1 MPVMRKSA
9 AALLALSLLLSLSAF
24 AADEMPRGPLTKVDP
39 KTVCMV
45 NEMAM
50 GKDQIPVEVDGK
62 TYYGCCEM
70 CKNTLAVN
78 AEKRAAKDPISG
90 KVVDKATAVIAAN
103 DAGRVFYFE
112 SEETLA
118 KHNTLYKK

>member
-1 MPVMRKSA
+1 MRKVLGLLIVLS
-9 AALLALSLLLSLSAF
+9 LALTAF
-24 AADEMPRGPLTKVDP
+24 AGDMPTGPLTKVDP

-70 CKNTLAVN
+70 CKATLA
-78 AEKRAAKDPISG
+78 KDAAKRVAVDPITG
-90 KVVDKATAVIAAN
+90 KEVDKAKAVIGAQE
-103 DAGRVFYFE
+103 DGHVFYFE
-112 SEETLA
+112 SEENLNKVNA
-118 KHNTLYKK
+118 LYKK

>member
-1 MPVMRKSA
+1 MRKALGILIVLFIASA
-9 AALLALSLLLSLSAF
+9 AF
-24 AADEMPRGPLTKVDP
+24 AADMPTGPLTKVEP

-70 CKNTLAVN
+70 CKNTLAKD
-78 AEKRAAKDPISG
+78 ASKRTAVDPISG
-90 KVVDKATAVIAAN
+90 KEVDKAKAVIGAQE
-103 DAGRVFYFE
+103 DGHVFYFE
-112 SEETLA
+112 SEENLNKVNA
-118 KHNTLYKK
+118 LYKKS